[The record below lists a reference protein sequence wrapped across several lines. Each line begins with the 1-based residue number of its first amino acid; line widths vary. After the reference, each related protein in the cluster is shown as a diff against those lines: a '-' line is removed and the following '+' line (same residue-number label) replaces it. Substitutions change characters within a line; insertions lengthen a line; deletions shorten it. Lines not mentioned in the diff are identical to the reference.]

1 MSKHQK
7 RILITNVC
15 VSSGIILAVLGVAL
29 MNIFG
34 FCISD
39 GNLSGKLILLAFIL
53 MIIGFILLV
62 IATRTNANFF
72 PHFGY
77 LRTHI
82 LPPPT
87 ESFGSAGV
95 PNNPISEFDIPI
107 TKFMPDVLQVQEI
120 TTGVYEIIIDQKKY
134 TFDMKGWILKEY
146 YIYEIILTKIQ
157 IKFMMKNKI
166 KSLCMSLETKN
177 ISNLKLDFLKQS
189 GKKKSYTLIQDG
201 KTKLNF
207 RFKHNIKQKVI
218 FFTNKK
224 KNTSKCTL

>member
-1 MSKHQK
+1 
-7 RILITNVC
+7 
-15 VSSGIILAVLGVAL
+15 
-29 MNIFG
+29 
-34 FCISD
+34 
-39 GNLSGKLILLAFIL
+39 
-53 MIIGFILLV
+53 
-62 IATRTNANFF
+62 
-72 PHFGY
+72 
-77 LRTHI
+77 
-82 LPPPT
+82 
-87 ESFGSAGV
+87 
-95 PNNPISEFDIPI
+95 
-107 TKFMPDVLQVQEI
+107 MPDVLQVQEI

-189 GKKKSYTLIQDG
+189 GEKKSYTLIQDG

-218 FFTNKK
+218 FFRNK